1 MENERTNDNDRCV
14 LAAHPGKSQGRPPKQ
29 PELEAHRPTR
39 PAQPRSPQKPPS
51 RTTDRTARPGQ
62 QPSTT
67 QFHAPNL
74 SSDRHEAR
82 EPAGC
87 SFPPMRAPPPVR
99 SSRRSG
105 RFGASTR
112 RGSADARFPRAEAGV
127 YARAAGA
134 RAGRPTQRRP
144 GVGADD
150 RIPRMRA
157 SPPVRS
163 SRPLGTLLRA
173 SRWPRSRERIGRGA
187 RVPVKGVATTALPG
201 RKRASGQG
209 PRALVRVGWWPPDA
223 RAATECQGAS
233 GSGRSPPPRRP
244 WARP

>member
-14 LAAHPGKSQGRPPKQ
+14 LAAHPGKSQGRPPKH

-39 PAQPRSPQKPPS
+39 PAQPRSPQKPLS
-51 RTTDRTARPGQ
+51 RTTDRTAGPGQ

-163 SRPLGTLLRA
+163 SRPLGTFVGSVSMATLTRA
-173 SRWPRSRERIGRGA
+173 HRTRRARPGEGRCDNRSARTEASVWAGTSGA
-187 RVPVKGVATTALPG
+187 RAGRLVAARRAGGHRMPG
-201 RKRASGQG
+201 
-209 PRALVRVGWWPPDA
+209 
-223 RAATECQGAS
+223 C
-233 GSGRSPPPRRP
+233 
-244 WARP
+244 